1 MIVIY
6 VTCYAVL
13 INRRVL
19 SRQMLVKWLVLCVLS
34 FLVLIPLHL
43 PYHEVKQQW
52 GFSRSLQECIF
63 YSADLLLG
71 YLNILPV
78 MNDFYLAVF
87 RFASERNHQGENFL
101 FPGAI
106 IPLLVLLASVPK
118 RCFLVKPPLRHM
130 RQIFWIMLTCSLILS
145 LGPFLIVFG
154 VNTHIPM
161 PYLLLHHIA
170 PGFQAMRVP
179 SRFALVVVLAASVLA
194 AVGFLRAWSLVKT
207 CSWSR
212 LLSPPAGQ
220 AFLACS
226 FLGLFFLELG
236 LNPIP
241 LARIETGHEIPAVY
255 RWLGAEQSGPIL
267 ELPTSVEEDFRYMY
281 FSTFHWL
288 PIVNGASGFVP
299 PTYAHILREVEAL
312 PSRRAV
318 EFLSAMGVQVFVVHT
333 DRLQGGGA
341 SRWQETALAESG
353 LKKIAVFGPD
363 VVYKL
368 PEVETT
374 QRLDVEFAVP
384 DRFPVAASF
393 RAGMLAR
400 GTSMRAW
407 KHPHPLGP
415 TRVVI
420 KWEEL
425 QTGKLLF
432 QQEAV
437 EFPLTIRAREYAAIG
452 LSIRTPANP
461 GRYALELS
469 LPLLGIETPSQI
481 VELTTESLPT
491 SFSAPQLL
499 SAAYTSDVAAA
510 RAVAAMP
517 LDISVRAKNTGKAV
531 WLADAEDGRG
541 AVGLGWRWFKADQ
554 EIHGMAGRQPIHYD
568 IFPEQSYTFHTQL
581 KPPVQPG
588 DYTLELELVSELVSW
603 FSSQGTEPLRVG
615 VRVDHPR

>member
-1 MIVIY
+1 
-6 VTCYAVL
+6 
-13 INRRVL
+13 
-19 SRQMLVKWLVLCVLS
+19 
-34 FLVLIPLHL
+34 
-43 PYHEVKQQW
+43 
-52 GFSRSLQECIF
+52 
-63 YSADLLLG
+63 
-71 YLNILPV
+71 
-78 MNDFYLAVF
+78 
-87 RFASERNHQGENFL
+87 
-101 FPGAI
+101 
-106 IPLLVLLASVPK
+106 
-118 RCFLVKPPLRHM
+118 
-130 RQIFWIMLTCSLILS
+130 
-145 LGPFLIVFG
+145 
-154 VNTHIPM
+154 M
-161 PYLLLHHIA
+161 PYLLLYHIA

-255 RWLGAEQSGPIL
+255 RWLGAEQPGPIL
-267 ELPTSVEEDFRYMY
+267 ELPASMEEDFRYMY
-281 FSTFHWL
+281 FSTYHWL
-288 PIVNGASGFVP
+288 PIVNGSSGFVP
-299 PTYAHILREVEAL
+299 PTYLHILQEVGAL

-318 EFLSAMGVQVFVVHT
+318 ESLSAIGIRAFVVHT
-333 DRLQGGGA
+333 DRLQGRDA

-368 PEVETT
+368 PDVETT
-374 QRLDVEFAVP
+374 RRLDIEFAVP

-393 RAGMLAR
+393 MSGFLAR
-400 GTSMRAW
+400 GINLRAW

-415 TRVVI
+415 TRIVV
-420 KWEEL
+420 KREEL

-437 EFPLTIRAREYAAIG
+437 QFPLTILAGEYAAIG
-452 LSIRTPANP
+452 LPIRPPANP
-461 GRYALELS
+461 GRYSLALS
-469 LPLLGIETPSQI
+469 LPLLGIETPAQL
-481 VELTTESLPT
+481 VELSTEPLPT
-491 SFSAPQLL
+491 SLTAPQLL
-499 SAAYTSDVAAA
+499 SAVYTLDVAAP

-531 WLADAEDGRG
+531 WLAGTEDERG
-541 AVGLGWRWFKADQ
+541 TVRLGWRWLKADQ

-568 IFPEQSYTFHTQL
+568 IFPEQSYTFHTQV

-588 DYTLELELVSELVSW
+588 DYILELELVSELVSW
-603 FSSQGTEPLRVG
+603 FASQGTEPLRIA
-615 VRVDHPR
+615 VRVDPPR